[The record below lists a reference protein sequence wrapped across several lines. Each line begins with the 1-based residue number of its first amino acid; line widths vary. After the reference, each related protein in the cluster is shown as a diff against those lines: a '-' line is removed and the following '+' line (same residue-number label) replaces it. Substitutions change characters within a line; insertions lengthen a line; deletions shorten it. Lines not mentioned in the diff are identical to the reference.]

1 MNDWV
6 PEGVLVPYQHCLCS
20 SSQLVDVRST
30 SDSILTCV
38 QAGRV
43 ELSPPDKKPLSPE
56 YVIGDCVWGHHIL
69 LGKPYHHHQPPVLLM
84 TSPSTFTT
92 VCFHR
97 ILFFSITEKNPKN
110 TPKTLHIPISN
121 LFCINNVFSYS
132 PFSIAIVKY
141 STMINW
147 FLNLEIWRK
156 KCAAEEKAAVV
167 AHWSCFFFKSWNFF
181 SRVEIFFQELKF
193 VWIWWKIIRI
203 GRRRII

>member
-6 PEGVLVPYQHCLCS
+6 SEGVLVPYQHCLCS

-69 LGKPYHHHQPPVLLM
+69 LGKPFHHHHQPPVLLM

-97 ILFFSITEKNPKN
+97 ILFFSITEKTLK
-110 TPKTLHIPISN
+110 TPRK
-121 LFCINNVFSYS
+121 LFTSQFLIFSV
-132 PFSIAIVKY
+132 SIMYFPTAH
-141 STMINW
+141 
-147 FLNLEIWRK
+147 FLL
-156 KCAAEEKAAVV
+156 
-167 AHWSCFFFKSWNFF
+167 
-181 SRVEIFFQELKF
+181 Q
-193 VWIWWKIIRI
+193 
-203 GRRRII
+203 

>member
-1 MNDWV
+1 MGYEESLVRIFCRKKVVFSLPHYKKGFIAPAAVNDWV
-6 PEGVLVPYQHCLCS
+6 SEGVLVPYQHCLCS

-97 ILFFSITEKNPKN
+97 ILFFSITEKTLK
-110 TPKTLHIPISN
+110 TPRK
-121 LFCINNVFSYS
+121 LFTSQFLIFSV
-132 PFSIAIVKY
+132 SIMYFPTAH
-141 STMINW
+141 
-147 FLNLEIWRK
+147 FLL
-156 KCAAEEKAAVV
+156 
-167 AHWSCFFFKSWNFF
+167 
-181 SRVEIFFQELKF
+181 Q
-193 VWIWWKIIRI
+193 
-203 GRRRII
+203 

>member
-1 MNDWV
+1 VNDWV
-6 PEGVLVPYQHCLCS
+6 SEGVLVPYQHCLCS

-69 LGKPYHHHQPPVLLM
+69 LGKPFHHHHQPPVLLM

-141 STMINW
+141 STMIN
-147 FLNLEIWRK
+147 
-156 KCAAEEKAAVV
+156 
-167 AHWSCFFFKSWNFF
+167 
-181 SRVEIFFQELKF
+181 
-193 VWIWWKIIRI
+193 
-203 GRRRII
+203 